1 MHIFSS
7 FSEFVILEDFFG
19 GFWRSVFDKRKYLL
33 GKLHKI
39 ICKCIKLSKI
49 KTETIAVAFVKI
61 IRAFLKKKPLH
72 SKFLF
77 SLYFCSFLL
86 QPLFFVFTYFLWRFW
101 YLFSFKKLQTN
112 TFNIKI
118 LEKASVNNVYPLS
131 WIISTVHHI

>member
-1 MHIFSS
+1 MDIISS
-7 FSEFVILEDFFG
+7 FSEFVILEDFFQD
-19 GFWRSVFDKRKYLL
+19 FFEKKKKSVFDKRKYLL
-33 GKLHKI
+33 GKLHRI

-72 SKFLF
+72 SKLLF

-101 YLFSFKKLQTN
+101 YLFSYQKLQTN
-112 TFNIKI
+112 NFNIKI
-118 LEKASVNNVYPLS
+118 LEKASVNNVYLLS
-131 WIISTVHHI
+131 